1 MNESS
6 LVQNISLLNK
16 LPKTWFIKDFS
27 DVLSD
32 NSGGNKKLAK
42 TEFLES
48 GDIAIVDQ
56 GKELIAGYYDNM
68 NFAVKTP
75 PPYIV
80 FGDHTRIFKYIDFPF
95 VMGADGT
102 KVLQPK
108 DNNYNTKYLY
118 YFFLSI
124 NIPETGYNRHFKY
137 LKELQIPLPPLE
149 QQKKIAA
156 ILDAADAYRQKTKA
170 LIAKYD
176 ELTQSLF
183 LDMFGDPVIKQKKI
197 QFVKLSEV
205 VDRNKIITYGIVQA
219 GENLKNGV
227 PYIRTGD
234 IKNGKILIEK
244 LQKTSQEIAKSYERS
259 KCAAGDIV
267 MSIRATVG
275 TIAIVPPELDGVN
288 LTQGTARISPDT
300 KIIDRYFLYYC
311 LKSKDVQLKIEKQT
325 KGATFREITLGRL
338 REIEIPLPSI
348 NSQNQFAERVQAI
361 EKQKAQAQASLEKA
375 EELFASL
382 LQKSFKGDLV

>member
-1 MNESS
+1 M
-6 LVQNISLLNK
+6 
-16 LPKTWFIKDFS
+16 KTIELK
-27 DVLSD
+27 
-32 NSGGNKKLAK
+32 
-42 TEFLES
+42 
-48 GDIAIVDQ
+48 DIAIIDW
-56 GKELIAGYYDNM
+56 GNTSLTKSA
-68 NFAVKTP
+68 
-75 PPYIV
+75 
-80 FGDHTRIFKYIDFPF
+80 FK
-95 VMGADGT
+95 VNG
-102 KVLQPK
+102 
-108 DNNYNTKYLY
+108 KYLGVSAAGCDGRMDNAEHQIGTIVLSAIGANCGRMFYPCEPFTAIKNTITITPKENTDSKFLFY
-118 YFFLSI
+118 YLNNNQISSRGAGQPFITKGDASKKRIPKI
-124 NIPETGYNRHFKY
+124 NYTE
-137 LKELQIPLPPLE
+137 
-149 QQKKIAA
+149 QKKIAA

-170 LIAKYD
+170 LITKYD

-183 LDMFGDPVIKQKKI
+183 LDMFGDQVVKLKKI

-205 VDRNKIITYGIVQA
+205 VNNNKIITYGIVQA

-244 LQKTSQEIAKSYERS
+244 LQKTSPEIAKSYERS

-338 REIEIPLPSI
+338 KEIEIPLPSLI
-348 NSQNQFAERVQAI
+348 SQAQFAERVQAI
-361 EKQKAQAQASLEKA
+361 ETQKAQAQASLEKA
-375 EELFASL
+375 EELFNSL
-382 LQKSFKGDLV
+382 LQRAFKGELM